1 MSMRPC
7 VPSLRQKQPASQ
19 ASLGLLLQALLS
31 HSILWEQDIG
41 QAPYVFQET
50 VVERKA
56 PEPSQG
62 LPRAMSSR
70 DGLLL
75 DEDEEEGMTTSL
87 GAQLTLPV
95 Y

>member
-1 MSMRPC
+1 MYHPKVETAC
-7 VPSLRQKQPASQ
+7 KPVITGVVVPNLYFSTST
-19 ASLGLLLQALLS
+19 
-31 HSILWEQDIG
+31 LWEGDIG

-50 VVERKA
+50 VMERKA

-75 DEDEEEGMTTSL
+75 DEDEEEGMITSP
-87 GAQLTLPV
+87 GAQLTPTIC
-95 Y
+95 